1 MEVLIRTARESDLR
15 DVDRICRVD
24 FGTFLGIPDPR

>member
-1 MEVLIRTARESDLR
+1 MEILIGGARESDLH